1 MPRSETVGRL
11 AVQLAKALDGVCT
24 LSAERG
30 HGVAGQFDLPRA
42 EDLGMAGQDLLDERR
57 AGSRQPHDEH
67 REFAFQP
74 KAADPLEEIRR
85 ADRDHPGDER
95 LVLFRVVLL
104 AALAPLGQLQGVAP
118 IEVLGGLGILAPRVQ
133 DLGQAEVQATIVV
146 RPSNPSPPATGA
158 AQPDPPPEVC
168 RPGVPPICNVRRRTG
183 NCAATRRGSSLPRP
197 EDRLSPPK
205 RCPGCC
211 APRQSPA
218 SVPVPGGSRRPL
230 RPASLGPSTHCPGC
244 CVPGQSPASVPVPGG
259 SRRPLRPAS
268 PGPSTHCPGC
278 CVPGQSPASVS
289 VPGGNRQPLR
299 PASPVLSTHCPGC
312 YVPRHSPASVPMRGG
327 SRRWLRPASPVPSRR
342 LPRLLCA
349 SA

>member
-1 MPRSETVGRL
+1 MRSAVRIQCAKSLQVPRSETLGRL
-11 AVQLAKALDGVCT
+11 AVQLAKALDGVCA

-67 REFAFQP
+67 RELAFQP

-104 AALAPLGQLQGVAP
+104 AALAPLGQLQRVAP

-133 DLGQAEVQATIVV
+133 DLGQAEVQQQSLCV
-146 RPSNPSPPATGA
+146 RQLRFLQQAGA
-158 AQPDPPPEVC
+158 AQPGPAPEVC

-183 NCAATRRGSSLPRP
+183 NCAATRRGRSLPRP
-197 EDRLSPPK
+197 EDRPSPPK
-205 RCPGCC
+205 RCPGCRG
-211 APRQSPA
+211 PR
-218 SVPVPGGSRRPL
+218 
-230 RPASLGPSTHCPGC
+230 H
-244 CVPGQSPASVPVPGG
+244 SPASVPVPGG

-268 PGPSTHCPGC
+268 PGPS
-278 CVPGQSPASVS
+278 SA
-289 VPGGNRQPLR
+289 
-299 PASPVLSTHCPGC
+299 
-312 YVPRHSPASVPMRGG
+312 
-327 SRRWLRPASPVPSRR
+327 

-349 SA
+349 SAKSGFSSSARR